1 MKLIKEKAN
10 PLDEINKKFLAKT
23 LEATNI
29 LHNRISDL
37 IEGKIDK
44 EELKGVILC
53 EKECDKLKE
62 EYIKILFKDKKAL
75 PFLVEDR
82 YKIITMVDK
91 MTGKNELV
99 ARFIRAF
106 PFSIYDDI
114 KEQLTEFNEL
124 YYECIKDLIDCV
136 TLMETNFDGAFQKTF
151 EIESDRRN
159 AKKLKYRMFD
169 KLYKKKDNM
178 LQIYLTSKLIAY
190 TYDVVDAA
198 EDISDYL
205 RGLIIKYPSK

>member
-1 MKLIKEKAN
+1 MKLMKEKVN

-23 LEATNI
+23 LEATQI
-29 LHNRISDL
+29 LHSRITDL
-37 IEGKIDK
+37 IDDKINK

-53 EKECDKLKE
+53 EKECDQLKE

-82 YKIITMVDK
+82 YKIITMVDH

-106 PFSIYDDI
+106 PFGIYDDI
-114 KEQLTEFNEL
+114 KEQFKEFNEL
-124 YYECIKDLIDCV
+124 YLECIKDLIDCV
-136 TLMETNFDGAFQKTF
+136 SLMESNFEEAFEKTF
-151 EIESDRRN
+151 EIESDRRE
-159 AKKLKYRMFD
+159 AKKLKYRIFD
-169 KLYKKKDNM
+169 KLYQKKDNV
-178 LQIYLTSKLIAY
+178 LQVYLTSKLIAY
-190 TYDVVDAA
+190 TYDVIDAA
-198 EDISDYL
+198 EEISDYL

>member
-1 MKLIKEKAN
+1 MKLLKEKVN
-10 PLDEINKKFLAKT
+10 PLNEINDKFLAKT
-23 LEATNI
+23 LEATKI
-29 LHNRISDL
+29 LHDRISDL
-37 IEGKIDK
+37 IEGKLDK
-44 EELKGVILC
+44 EGLKGVILC

-82 YKIITMVDK
+82 YKIITMVDH
-91 MTGKNELV
+91 MTGKNELL

-106 PFSIYDDI
+106 PFGIYDDI
-114 KEQLTEFNEL
+114 KEQLIEFNGL
-124 YYECIKDLIDCV
+124 YHECIKDLIDCV
-136 TLMETNFDGAFQKTF
+136 ILMETNFDEAFEKTF
-151 EIESDRRN
+151 EIELDRRT
-159 AKKLKYRMFD
+159 AKKMKYRMFD
-169 KLYKKKDNM
+169 KLYQKKDNM

-198 EDISDYL
+198 EGISDYL